1 MSRTNK
7 VLTDI
12 QDAYGHLISDYH
24 NGRENVEVV
33 EREDGFI
40 DTSRLGPLNYFAEY
54 EDWAEHQKCAMAYAR
69 GRVLDI
75 GCGAGRHSIYLQK
88 RGHDVLGTDNS
99 PLAIQTCQ
107 RRGLKNT
114 VVTSITQLSR
124 KIGTFDTILMM
135 GHNFGLAGSYK
146 RAKWLLRRF
155 ATMTTDTAKI
165 IAETMDPY
173 QTTEPRHLAY
183 HQFNRERGRMSGQ
196 LRLRV
201 RYKQY
206 ATPWFDYLFVSK
218 EEMQDILNSTAWCVE
233 SYIDAS
239 NTPTYVAILSKR
251 VHS

>member
-1 MSRTNK
+1 M
-7 VLTDI
+7 LTDS
-12 QDAYGHLISDYH
+12 QDAYGHLLSDYH
-24 NGRENVEVV
+24 NGRESVEIV

-54 EDWAEHQKCAMAYAR
+54 ADWTEHQKLAMADAT

-75 GCGAGRHSIYLQK
+75 GCGAGRHCLYLQEQ
-88 RGHDVLGTDNS
+88 GHDVLGTDIS

-107 RRGLKNT
+107 SRGLKNAI
-114 VVTSITQLSR
+114 VTSITQLNS

-135 GHNFGLAGSYK
+135 GHNFGLVGSYK

-155 ATMTTDTAKI
+155 GAMTTDTSKI

-173 QTTEPRHLAY
+173 QTTEPCHLAY
-183 HQFNRERGRMSGQ
+183 HQFNRDRGRMSGQ
-196 LRLRV
+196 LRLRI
-201 RYKQY
+201 RYRQY
-206 ATPWFDYLFVSK
+206 TTPWFDYLFVSK
-218 EEMQDILNSTAWCVE
+218 AEIEDILDGTMWRVE
-233 SYIDAS
+233 RYIDAA

>member
-1 MSRTNK
+1 M
-7 VLTDI
+7 LTDN
-12 QDAYGHLISDYH
+12 QDAYGHLLSDYH
-24 NGRENVEVV
+24 NGQENVEIV

-40 DTSRLGPLNYFAEY
+40 NTSRFGPLNYFAEY
-54 EDWAEHQKCAMAYAR
+54 EDWAEHQKRAIAYTT

-75 GCGAGRHSIYLQK
+75 GCGAGRHALYLQ
-88 RGHDVLGTDNS
+88 GQGLDVLGMDNS

-107 RRGLKNT
+107 HRGLKNT
-114 VVTSITQLSR
+114 IVTSITQLNS

-135 GHNFGLAGSYK
+135 GHNFGLVGNYK

-155 ATMTTDTAKI
+155 TAMTTDTTKI

-183 HQFNRERGRMSGQ
+183 HQFNRDRGRMSGQ
-196 LRLRV
+196 LKLRV

-218 EEMQDILNSTAWCVE
+218 AEMVDILDSTPWQVE
-233 SYIDAS
+233 SYIDS
-239 NTPTYVAILSKR
+239 TNTPTYIAILTKR
-251 VHS
+251 VCP